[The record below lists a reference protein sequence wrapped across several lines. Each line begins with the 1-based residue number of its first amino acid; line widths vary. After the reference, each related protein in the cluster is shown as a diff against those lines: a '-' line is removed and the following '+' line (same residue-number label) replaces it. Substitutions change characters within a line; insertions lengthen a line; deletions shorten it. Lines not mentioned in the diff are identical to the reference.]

1 VTLLYATLAIAG
13 LLLTGLT
20 LLGIGLLFEHVLD
33 FAAKV
38 MEDRAREFANARDFG
53 DIPAIH
59 TELRTSQRKG
69 AHRASA
75 GPSGTYPTQVFLPSI
90 RVLVRGERKYNG

>member
-1 VTLLYATLAIAG
+1 MSLLYATLAIAG

-20 LLGIGLLFEHVLD
+20 LLGIWLMFEHVLD

-38 MEDRAREFANARDFG
+38 MENRSRELANARDFG

-75 GPSGTYPTQVFLPSI
+75 GPSGTNVSHSFFLSGPLSGTGS
-90 RVLVRGERKYNG
+90 L